1 MAGLELLSDQGFRV
15 DGRRPHELRKIQCRL
30 GVFGQADGSAYLEM
44 GNTKV
49 LAAVYGPHEIRGS
62 KSKVQY
68 DKVLVNCQYS
78 MATFS
83 TGDRKRR
90 PRGDRKSQEMT
101 IYLQQTFNA
110 AIMTSLY
117 PRSQID
123 IFVEVLQS
131 DGGNYCA
138 CVNAATLAIIDAGIP
153 IKDYVCAC
161 SAGFVNETPV
171 VDMSYLEESSGIPEL
186 ITAIL
191 PQSEEVVLLEMNSR
205 LHEDN
210 LKKVLKQATKGCKD
224 IYQVLVQAVR
234 QHVQE
239 VAMAIGI
246 DS

>member
-1 MAGLELLSDQGFRV
+1 MYV
-15 DGRRPHELRKIQCRL
+15 DLFW
-30 GVFGQADGSAYLEM
+30 VFL
-44 GNTKV
+44 
-49 LAAVYGPHEIRGS
+49 P
-62 KSKVQY
+62 
-68 DKVLVNCQYS
+68 
-78 MATFS
+78 
-83 TGDRKRR
+83 
-90 PRGDRKSQEMT
+90 
-101 IYLQQTFNA
+101 
-110 AIMTSLY
+110 
-117 PRSQID
+117 
-123 IFVEVLQS
+123 IFIFQVLQS

-246 DS
+246 DSW

>member
-1 MAGLELLSDQGFRV
+1 MKWYQFLWNTPYTSNDIKFFKHPFYIYIYIYIYTHTLLLFFFQ
-15 DGRRPHELRKIQCRL
+15 
-30 GVFGQADGSAYLEM
+30 
-44 GNTKV
+44 
-49 LAAVYGPHEIRGS
+49 
-62 KSKVQY
+62 
-68 DKVLVNCQYS
+68 
-78 MATFS
+78 
-83 TGDRKRR
+83 
-90 PRGDRKSQEMT
+90 
-101 IYLQQTFNA
+101 
-110 AIMTSLY
+110 
-117 PRSQID
+117 
-123 IFVEVLQS
+123 VLQS

-234 QHVQE
+234 QHIQE
-239 VAMAIGI
+239 VAIAVGI
-246 DS
+246 DSW